1 MKKLSKLTLQ
11 LLSLLVAGIVLT
23 GCSSNSDSSNT
34 DKDTSS
40 SASQSSTKPVE
51 NENKTYKVGDTV
63 KVGDVTYTLTNV
75 EKTDERNE
83 FENET
88 ANVIK
93 VTYHVKNDSSTDIT
107 LGTDLSIYGPN
118 NQKLNSYALPNA
130 TVLDS
135 IAPGKEA
142 DVTEAFASDT
152 LGEFELQFKP
162 LISIKK
168 PAIFETTI
176 Q

>member
-1 MKKLSKLTLQ
+1 MKKYLKLISAF
-11 LLSLLVAGIVLT
+11 LSLLFVGVVLT
-23 GCSSNSDSSNT
+23 GCSSNNNDNS
-34 DKDTSS
+34 TSS
-40 SASQSSTKPVE
+40 TQSTK
-51 NENKTYKVGDTV
+51 NAKDENKTYKVGDTA
-63 KVGDVTYTLTNV
+63 KVGDVVYTLTSV
-75 EKTDERNE
+75 EKTDDRNE

-93 VTYHVKNDSSTDIT
+93 VTYHVTNNSNADIT
-107 LGTDLSIYGPN
+107 LGTDLSVYGPN

-135 IAPGKEA
+135 IAAGKEA
-142 DVTEAFASDT
+142 DVTEAFASDS
-152 LGEFELQFKP
+152 LGKFELQFKP
-162 LISIKK
+162 LISVQK

>member
-11 LLSLLVAGIVLT
+11 LLSLLVAGVVLG
-23 GCSSNSDSSNT
+23 GCSSNSDSSNNE
-34 DKDTSS
+34 KSASS
-40 SASQSSTKPVE
+40 SSSQSSKTVKD
-51 NENKTYKVGDTV
+51 ENKTYKVGDTV

-107 LGTDLSIYGPN
+107 LGTDLSVYGPN

-142 DVTEAFASDT
+142 DVTEAFASDA